1 MERVM
6 AIKLRN
12 TLRRPFEATEYHD
25 IVCAARNVCK
35 CGRAAVVLSN
45 GKTSTRVL
53 PRGFRID
60 GLSTSCELDDEVVRI
75 PQVKDALADGWL
87 VKLALE
93 EPTPAPRAVVATGKT
108 PSKKREE

>member
-1 MERVM
+1 M
-6 AIKLRN
+6 AIKLKN

-35 CGRAAVVLSN
+35 CGRAPVVLPN
-45 GKTSTRVL
+45 GKTSTRVM

-60 GLSTSCELDDEVVRI
+60 GMSISDELDDEVVRI

-87 VKLALE
+87 VRQAELPVPAVTIRAAATVNVK
-93 EPTPAPRAVVATGKT
+93 PT
-108 PSKKREE
+108 SKKKEE